1 MAVQTWKNQSIPT
14 GAAAL
19 GASQA
24 AIESMTESG
33 AGMLAGLEDIAE
45 VPEDAIMR
53 DAKTALMNL
62 DTDQAREEYLLEN
75 PSSFHDPDK
84 LKTFKEEMMA
94 TDGAREKEGHK
105 LAVISQSKILD
116 GITDPDQFLDT
127 LNRFQMKN
135 DFDGTDDDEGLL
147 SARMT
152 HRLGQ
157 EQFSVSRD
165 TILEAGGD
173 PEDETSLTE
182 DVEKRV
188 FDIID
193 KKIREKYYGASAEV
207 IKQKRNEALLASP
220 WGPRFARRTKE
231 LGDMTT
237 KEIQTEKHAHNIT
250 NALGG
255 TGPLAQS
262 HLREAV
268 NDGMEFLAAN
278 TTRLTD
284 DQKTWIKKPIMAA
297 LQRENIDADAMWEQI
312 NGAHDA
318 GKGTQA
324 NQKRFGREMVAQ
336 FQAKFPTLSKEIID
350 EHLAD
355 LIKRSGLEERIGKGN
370 LVYEFQQKVDRDFL
384 ESLADM
390 TGRTVDLLID
400 MDENSVAGVISKK
413 IGEVINESWSGK
425 EGKPKLN
432 DLDRI
437 KLIKQSDATVK
448 KIKSAFINS
457 VNGQSIN
464 TLTRDQ
470 EATLDIAIYRFLT
483 NTAGYDPD
491 AGYLPYWMDKPD
503 FVIATLGMKDM
514 SKNSIQSLLEGLK
527 QYIPRPKARTPGAQ
541 VPGAVSLETM
551 IGKYMVKH
559 GPGDTLPPTGK
570 TPEHFKNMSKSKVK
584 SLNALTNSPL

>member
-1 MAVQTWKNQSIPT
+1 
-14 GAAAL
+14 
-19 GASQA
+19 
-24 AIESMTESG
+24 
-33 AGMLAGLEDIAE
+33 
-45 VPEDAIMR
+45 
-53 DAKTALMNL
+53 
-62 DTDQAREEYLLEN
+62 
-75 PSSFHDPDK
+75 
-84 LKTFKEEMMA
+84 
-94 TDGAREKEGHK
+94 
-105 LAVISQSKILD
+105 
-116 GITDPDQFLDT
+116 
-127 LNRFQMKN
+127 
-135 DFDGTDDDEGLL
+135 
-147 SARMT
+147 
-152 HRLGQ
+152 
-157 EQFSVSRD
+157 
-165 TILEAGGD
+165 
-173 PEDETSLTE
+173 
-182 DVEKRV
+182 
-188 FDIID
+188 
-193 KKIREKYYGASAEV
+193 
-207 IKQKRNEALLASP
+207 
-220 WGPRFARRTKE
+220 
-231 LGDMTT
+231 
-237 KEIQTEKHAHNIT
+237 
-250 NALGG
+250 
-255 TGPLAQS
+255 
-262 HLREAV
+262 
-268 NDGMEFLAAN
+268 
-278 TTRLTD
+278 
-284 DQKTWIKKPIMAA
+284 
-297 LQRENIDADAMWEQI
+297 
-312 NGAHDA
+312 
-318 GKGTQA
+318 
-324 NQKRFGREMVAQ
+324 
-336 FQAKFPTLSKEIID
+336 
-350 EHLAD
+350 
-355 LIKRSGLEERIGKGN
+355 
-370 LVYEFQQKVDRDFL
+370 
-384 ESLADM
+384 M